1 MIERSEAVSTAGAST
16 RKSPLARRAIL
27 LASAVGLGIFVLLG
41 ESIADREFASPAW
54 AVSPYPG
61 ETVVRPGGFADVV
74 AKVKPAVISVS
85 VKIDGA
91 GGLVEDDEDEN
102 PNPPGSGLDRF
113 FRHFG
118 APNTPHGRQQGQRTL
133 VGQGSGFFISADGY
147 AVTCNHVVDDAES
160 VDVTTNDGT
169 THHARVIGTD
179 PKSDL
184 ALIKVDGANLP
195 YVEFADKAPRIGD
208 WALAVGNPFGLG
220 GTVTHGI
227 VSAND
232 RDIGEGPYDDFI
244 QLDAPINKGNSGGPT
259 FNIDGNVI
267 GVNTAIYSPSGGSV
281 GIGFAIPADTAKA
294 VIAQLKD
301 KGRVTRGWIGVQVS
315 DINIAD
321 SDGLTK
327 AAGALVNEARP
338 DTPAG
343 KAGVAAGDVIT
354 TLDGTSVKDSRD
366 LARKVGSMAPGSSV
380 NLSIRRNKQETTLT
394 VTLGQLPNERKV
406 SSGTEE

>member
-1 MIERSEAVSTAGAST
+1 
-16 RKSPLARRAIL
+16 
-27 LASAVGLGIFVLLG
+27 
-41 ESIADREFASPAW
+41 
-54 AVSPYPG
+54 
-61 ETVVRPGGFADVV
+61 
-74 AKVKPAVISVS
+74 
-85 VKIDGA
+85 
-91 GGLVEDDEDEN
+91 
-102 PNPPGSGLDRF
+102 
-113 FRHFG
+113 
-118 APNTPHGRQQGQRTL
+118 
-133 VGQGSGFFISADGY
+133 
-147 AVTCNHVVDDAES
+147 
-160 VDVTTNDGT
+160 
-169 THHARVIGTD
+169 VIGTD

-227 VSAND
+227 VSANG